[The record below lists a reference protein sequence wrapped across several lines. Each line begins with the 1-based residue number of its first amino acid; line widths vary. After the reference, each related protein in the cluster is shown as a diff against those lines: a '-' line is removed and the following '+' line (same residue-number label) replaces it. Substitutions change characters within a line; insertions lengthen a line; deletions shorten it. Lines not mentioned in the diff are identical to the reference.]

1 MGDGGP
7 AVPPQYLHVRP
18 WGLTFALPI
27 HAFLRRLTD
36 FLSFELLS
44 GDGVAFQF
52 QGGTRL
58 AIIDFSMEHGLGLI
72 LLLLKVS
79 AVQGKQ

>member
-1 MGDGGP
+1 VG
-7 AVPPQYLHVRP
+7 R
-18 WGLTFALPI
+18 
-27 HAFLRRLTD
+27 
-36 FLSFELLS
+36 
-44 GDGVAFQF
+44 GVAFQF